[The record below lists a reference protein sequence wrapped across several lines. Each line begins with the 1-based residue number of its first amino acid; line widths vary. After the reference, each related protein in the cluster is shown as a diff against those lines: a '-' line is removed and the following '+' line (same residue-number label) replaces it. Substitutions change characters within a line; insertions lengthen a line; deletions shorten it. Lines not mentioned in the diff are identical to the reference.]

1 MTKLIKKYPK
11 VIIYQLIRFSKEL
24 WPNCIVYDMVCQE
37 TVTEHEISVAPQS
50 TCSEK
55 FHKFL
60 KKLHAMKSNEQSCQ
74 FDACNTNIYEV
85 YPLKSHENGAPSY
98 MCDWVLVFYTQMTRK
113 KLTWGFPFSCM
124 VSGSTS
130 RPLLIWFPKQL
141 MCNLKLLMSQKGVI
155 ENNITDSF

>member
-1 MTKLIKKYPK
+1 MTWFVKKRLRSMRFPLLHRVLALK
-11 VIIYQLIRFSKEL
+11 SFTSFSKNFTR
-24 WPNCIVYDMVCQE
+24 WSPM
-37 TVTEHEISVAPQS
+37 SKVAS
-50 TCSEK
+50 LMLATRTFMK
-55 FHKFL
+55 F
-60 KKLHAMKSNEQSCQ
+60 
-74 FDACNTNIYEV
+74 
-85 YPLKSHENGAPSY
+85 YPLQFHENGAPSY